1 MDFNGQ
7 GIFKSFQYEKLM
19 SIEFE
24 EITFNSN
31 FIQQM
36 MKMIKSLNSK
46 MQSTFTSIMQ
56 CNLEFSYALMNYK
69 FIVKTQKS

>member
-46 MQSTFTSIMQ
+46 MQSTLTSIMQ

>member
-24 EITFNSN
+24 EITFNLKFYSADDEDDQ
-31 FIQQM
+31 I
-36 MKMIKSLNSK
+36 I
-46 MQSTFTSIMQ
+46 
-56 CNLEFSYALMNYK
+56 EF
-69 FIVKTQKS
+69 

>member
-24 EITFNSN
+24 ITFNSK
-31 FIQQM
+31 FYSADDEDDQI
-36 MKMIKSLNSK
+36 I
-46 MQSTFTSIMQ
+46 
-56 CNLEFSYALMNYK
+56 EF
-69 FIVKTQKS
+69 